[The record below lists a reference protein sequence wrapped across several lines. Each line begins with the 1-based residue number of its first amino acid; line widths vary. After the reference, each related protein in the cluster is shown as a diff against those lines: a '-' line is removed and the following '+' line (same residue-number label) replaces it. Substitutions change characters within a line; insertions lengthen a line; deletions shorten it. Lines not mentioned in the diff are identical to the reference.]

1 MMPKR
6 AAVFFDRDGTLIYD
20 AHYPGNPDDVR
31 FMPGA
36 REALIQLQQQGFLLF
51 IISNQSGIG
60 RGYITHE
67 EAESVHRKVA
77 TDLEASGIKLC
88 CAYYCPHSPDDN
100 CQCRKPSPYMLM
112 EAADKFN
119 LEIGRSFMIGDRDVD
134 IETGKRAGCRT
145 ILLRENLIVEE
156 QESQPDY
163 IAADWSKIAAYIEGK

>member
-1 MMPKR
+1 MSKK
-6 AAVFFDRDGTLIYD
+6 AAVFFDRDGTLIHD
-20 AHYPGNPDDVR
+20 THYPSKPDDVR

-60 RGYITHE
+60 RGYITPE

-77 TDLEASGIKLC
+77 ADLEASGIKLVY
-88 CAYYCPHSPDDN
+88 AYYCPHSPDDN
-100 CQCRKPSPYMLM
+100 CKCRKPSPYMLM
-112 EAADKFN
+112 DAADKFN
-119 LEIGRSFMIGDRDVD
+119 LEIGRSFMIGDRSVD

-145 ILLRENLIVEE
+145 ILLRESLIVEE

-163 IAADWSKIAAYIEGK
+163 IAADWSKIIAYIEEK

>member
-1 MMPKR
+1 MPKK
-6 AAVFFDRDGTLIYD
+6 AAIFFDRDGTLIHD
-20 AHYPGNPDDVR
+20 AHYPSKPDDVR

-60 RGYITHE
+60 RGYITPE
-67 EAESVHRKVA
+67 EAESVYRKVA
-77 TDLEASGIKLC
+77 ADLEASGIKLGY
-88 CAYYCPHSPDDN
+88 AYYCPHSPDDN

-112 EAADKFN
+112 DAADKFN
-119 LEIGRSFMIGDRDVD
+119 LEISRSFMVGDRGVD

-163 IAADWSKIAAYIEGK
+163 IAADWSKIVAYIEGK